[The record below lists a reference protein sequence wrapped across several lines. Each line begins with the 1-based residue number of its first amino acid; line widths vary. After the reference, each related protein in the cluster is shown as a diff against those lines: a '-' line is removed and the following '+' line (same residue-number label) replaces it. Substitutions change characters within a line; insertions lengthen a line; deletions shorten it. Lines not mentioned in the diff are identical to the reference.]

1 MRKVLLLL
9 IAVTMV
15 LSSSAMAQDR
25 AGKFVLVGVDWYLG
39 PMWLNTDH
47 IHRIIPCAAPSIIQP
62 NPNTDIRACIQ
73 MDGHEAGTRREYR
86 TDAQYALAVRHVLNL
101 SNPTTPSG
109 SVSGPVTATVG
120 EPVTLTATVV
130 DPDYGESWTYNWA
143 ESSATRNGG
152 SFSDPVGMVT
162 DYTPAMAGTVI
173 IWLQITDS
181 AGQRSSSISHQIVV
195 AAAGD

>member
-1 MRKVLLLL
+1 MRKALLVM
-9 IAVTMV
+9 IAAALF
-15 LSSSAMAQDR
+15 LSPSVMAQDR
-25 AGKFVLVGVDWYLG
+25 SGTFVLVHVDWYLG
-39 PMWLNTDH
+39 PMWLNVDH
-47 IHRIIPCAAPSIIQP
+47 MHRIYPCSISRDPDALIQ
-62 NPNTDIRACIQ
+62 ACI
-73 MDGHEAGTRREYR
+73 MMADHVPGSINRDYR
-86 TDAQYALAVRHVLNL
+86 VEGPYEQAVRHVLNL
-101 SNPTTPSG
+101 PNPTTPSG

-152 SFSDPVGMVT
+152 VFSAPVGRVT